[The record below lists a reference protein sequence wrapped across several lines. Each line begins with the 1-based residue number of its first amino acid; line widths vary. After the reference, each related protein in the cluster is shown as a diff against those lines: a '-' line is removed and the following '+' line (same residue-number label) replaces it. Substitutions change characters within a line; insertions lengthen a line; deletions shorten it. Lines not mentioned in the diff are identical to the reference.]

1 VADEAVL
8 NEVPAHR
15 KMSQAGC
22 CTLRKFHNVGSM
34 PGLNPGLS
42 HCFLDNPELPTTRL
56 HFILFILFLTGI
68 YKPRL
73 RCYDL
78 HNLGMK
84 FERCLDAEVVT
95 FEILSDD
102 YSKVPYLPVLSRAD

>member
-1 VADEAVL
+1 ML
-8 NEVPAHR
+8 
-15 KMSQAGC
+15 
-22 CTLRKFHNVGSM
+22 
-34 PGLNPGLS
+34 GLNPGLS
-42 HCFLDNPELPTTRL
+42 HCSLDNPDLLTTRL
-56 HFILFILFLTGI
+56 HFILINLFCTGI

-102 YSKVPYLPVLSRAD
+102 YSKVITNHGAQMPQMFERCLDAQMVTLEILSDDYSKVIT